1 MRTTFSEE
9 QLDEIADILTRD
21 GYLVLKDMLD
31 EELLTLLQSQ
41 AKSLTQEHWQEAGIG
56 RSNGHQIDRTIR
68 SDKIHWIEGNTA
80 AERLFLDMMD
90 NLRLGLNRR
99 LFLGLY
105 DFESHF
111 SIYQKGM
118 FYKTHIDALKGKSN
132 RVLSTVLYLNN
143 NWAEKDGGQLLIHD
157 ESKRCTLASVIPNM
171 GHMAI
176 FLSEKFPHQVLSAQ
190 KQRYSIAGW
199 FRVNSNQSC
208 FIDPAN

>member
-1 MRTTFSEE
+1 MRTTFSEQ
-9 QLDEIADILTRD
+9 QLDDIADRLTRD

-31 EELLTLLQSQ
+31 EALLTLLQTQ
-41 AKSLTQEHWQEAGIG
+41 AKSLTQEHWQDAGIG
-56 RSNGHQIDRTIR
+56 RSNGHQIDRAIR
-68 SDKIHWIEGNTA
+68 SDKIHWIEGNTT

-90 NLRLGLNRR
+90 SLRLGLNRR

-132 RVLSTVLYLNN
+132 RVLSTVLYLND
-143 NWAEKDGGQLLIHD
+143 NWTEQDGGQLLIHD
-157 ESKRCTLASVIPNM
+157 ESTRCTLATVNPCM

-199 FRVNSNQSC
+199 FRVNANQSG
-208 FIDPAN
+208 FIDPAS